1 MMQLRE
7 MPGFGLVVDGLS
19 WAISAFDNKDLAFAI
34 ALGIL
39 VVAFGIFIFFHIFR
53 HRRWVKPIRQLVNAL
68 KKLQDTDSDAETRL
82 IQADRLFEGKN
93 HLSKLWREYRN
104 HLIDN
109 QKAPGYINLIDPRTW
124 FSLESLPGRGYEHWC
139 STWAGVFLTIGL
151 LFTFIGLSAALIKV
165 GGIDGADSSAMKAA
179 ITGIL
184 GVSSAK
190 FITSIA
196 GLLAYIFFSLITRR
210 YQASQQA
217 ASHALADAI
226 QHFSVPL
233 TPEIL
238 LYQQNETASRQL
250 TRMERLTDD
259 LAIAI
264 DGKLEQRLQILS
276 RDFGMHLGS
285 IQQDLPEKT
294 STPIVQAIDSM
305 SQSVAAEFSKQVQ
318 QTAGGGIDTVI
329 TRFEGIASKLEE
341 LKGGLGNAGESF
353 GKDIGEAA
361 KILREAAD
369 NMGKGLDS
377 RTDGLSSTI
386 GEFGGK
392 LDSILASLG
401 QVPEN
406 IDKALKQTLD
416 KLTLAIGELVKQLN
430 EGGKSGASALTEGGQ
445 EAGNRLLSSAQE
457 AGQQLQSRL
466 DDVSTKLD
474 GIAGALGQ
482 VPTNIS
488 DALNVTLNRLTE
500 AVEALMTRLAQGGQD
515 SADALRAGGQQ
526 AGENLENAVDRA
538 GSEFDRQVAEAT
550 EKLVTQFGV
559 AQASLQT
566 AINDLASRLNS
577 VETSLN
583 ALSGAVAAQ
592 VQNLNAAGQTFKTAG
607 QTVTLASGALQQ
619 AAQPLVQTGALI
631 TTGLGELNQGVQKA
645 ADIHLRTTQFS
656 QSVLDSLKSTAE
668 AAERTFKTHEDRF
681 GRADVDLANA
691 LDALRAG
698 VQQVA
703 QETQAVFAEYDKHIT
718 TAVSNLGAV
727 ASELLEAAE
736 EMAAA
741 RQAQPQT
748 IRRYP

>member
-1 MMQLRE
+1 MQLRE
-7 MPGFGLVVDGLS
+7 VPGFGLVVDGLS

-39 VVAFGIFIFFHIFR
+39 VLAFGVFIFFHFFR
-53 HRRWVKPIRQLVNAL
+53 HRRWVKPIRRLVNAL
-68 KKLQDTDSDAETRL
+68 KKIQDTDSDAETRL
-82 IQADRLFEGKN
+82 IQADQLFEGKN

-109 QKAPGYINLIDPRTW
+109 QKAPGYINLIDPRSL

-210 YQASQQA
+210 YQASRQA

-226 QHFSVPL
+226 QHLSVPL

-264 DGKLEQRLQILS
+264 DRKLEQRLQILS
-276 RDFGMHLGS
+276 SDFGMHLGS
-285 IQQDLPEKT
+285 IQQDLPGKT
-294 STPIVQAIDSM
+294 STPIVNAMKEIADQLGALQAKLPRDTHEPIVHAIDRM

-466 DDVSTKLD
+466 DDVSNKLD
-474 GIAGALGQ
+474 GITGTLGQ
-482 VPTNIS
+482 IPANIT
-488 DALNVTLNRLTE
+488 DALNATMDRLTE
-500 AVEALMTRLAQGGQD
+500 AG
-515 SADALRAGGQQ
+515 
-526 AGENLENAVDRA
+526 
-538 GSEFDRQVAEAT
+538 
-550 EKLVTQFGV
+550 
-559 AQASLQT
+559 
-566 AINDLASRLNS
+566 
-577 VETSLN
+577 
-583 ALSGAVAAQ
+583 
-592 VQNLNAAGQTFKTAG
+592 
-607 QTVTLASGALQQ
+607 
-619 AAQPLVQTGALI
+619 
-631 TTGLGELNQGVQKA
+631 
-645 ADIHLRTTQFS
+645 
-656 QSVLDSLKSTAE
+656 
-668 AAERTFKTHEDRF
+668 
-681 GRADVDLANA
+681 
-691 LDALRAG
+691 
-698 VQQVA
+698 
-703 QETQAVFAEYDKHIT
+703 
-718 TAVSNLGAV
+718 
-727 ASELLEAAE
+727 
-736 EMAAA
+736 
-741 RQAQPQT
+741 
-748 IRRYP
+748 